1 MILLAAL
8 DAAFYSAYMANW
20 AGKPKRGLAAWQSGG
35 FFQRSDCLFDIT
47 FQNVASF
54 SAILLSVWAARRISQ
69 GRFGGLIVA
78 VFFILPLVLLSIV
91 DLYFMIGVIMGRPA
105 PNG

>member
-8 DAAFYSAYMANW
+8 DTAFYSAYMANW

-35 FFQRSDCLFDIT
+35 PWQRSDCLLDIT
-47 FQNVASF
+47 FQNVASL
-54 SAILLSVWAARRISQ
+54 SAILLSVWAARRISR

-78 VFFILPLVLLSIV
+78 VFFILPLVLLSILN
-91 DLYFMIGVIMGRPA
+91 LYFMLGVIMGNPA